1 MSEAI
6 KIVMDKNDLQ
16 PLADEVKKLRGGNE
30 PITLA
35 QMENELLSVNDEVDV
50 QAELLVQIAAALEG
64 KAAGN
69 GGTDTADNFFV
80 VQIFYGED
88 IDYIE
93 TYPFKTGMTW
103 KEYINSYLCPIIGRD
118 LENLVCKFESITPE
132 VDDENGIIEYWLHH
146 FDGINNTI
154 THRSLS
160 PESRA
165 NDIIQGYE
173 NGFSYTVYI

>member
-30 PITLA
+30 LITLA

-80 VQIFYGED
+80 VQIFYSED
-88 IDYIE
+88 INYVE
-93 TYPFKTGMTW
+93 LYPFKTGMTW
-103 KEYINSYLCPIIGRD
+103 EEYINSYLCPRIGYTLD
-118 LENLVCKFESITPE
+118 SLYCKFSSDS
-132 VDDENGIIEYWLHH
+132 DDGENGIIEYSWYNVEGLIIH
-146 FDGINNTI
+146 NQ
-154 THRSLS
+154 LS
-160 PESRA
+160 PETRA